1 MRCDE
6 IIAYERQDAA
16 QEATLKTI
24 QMSIV
29 ELLVE
34 YVEIPEALRAQIDAE
49 QSLEVLKRWLKPAAK
64 ANSVDEFLEKM

>member
-1 MRCDE
+1 MRFDE

-24 QMSIV
+24 QMSIAG
-29 ELLVE
+29 LLVE
-34 YVEIPEALRAQIDAE
+34 YGEIPEAPRAQIDAE
-49 QSLEVLKRWLKPAAK
+49 QSMEVLKRRHKPAAK